1 MEHFL
6 IISFI
11 KSVFI
16 MAKLFMPK
24 CNDCRERL
32 KQCKACKKCWIRKS
46 DQLAMLQEVDLKK
59 YWRAIP
65 ARWKDRSFVNHFLI
79 IFEFLSTLNVINWS
93 NWQVYCTICGV
104 WECNKNAA
112 VRHAKEAHPELIAK
126 LLEEHQEI
134 H

>member
-24 CNDCRERL
+24 CNDCKERL
-32 KQCKACKKCWIRKS
+32 KACKACKKCWIRKG
-46 DQLAMLQEVDLKK
+46 DQLAMLLEVDVKK

-65 ARWKDRSFVNHFLI
+65 KNWKDRSFLSHFLL
-79 IFEFLSTLNVINWS
+79 IFEF
-93 NWQVYCTICGV
+93 
-104 WECNKNAA
+104 
-112 VRHAKEAHPELIAK
+112 
-126 LLEEHQEI
+126 
-134 H
+134 